1 MLLSVKDLCIRFHSN
16 WGKPVEA
23 VKHVHFELN
32 KGEVLAVVGE
42 SGSGKSVT
50 ALSLT
55 RLLPPTPQCELS
67 GEIYF
72 DSGKNLLRFSERQ
85 LQKIRGGGIAYIFQN
100 ASTALNPALTI
111 GFQIAEAIR
120 LHAPVADIK
129 ASVSE
134 WLKKV
139 GLDPKRH
146 YGAYPFQL
154 SGGMQQ
160 RATIA
165 MALACRP
172 KILVADEPT
181 TALDV
186 TLQNQIIELLKTLR
200 KSENIAIIFI
210 THNLS
215 LIKGFADRAI
225 VMYNGEVVE
234 QGTTQQ
240 ILEAPKHPYTQA
252 LIQCIPSL
260 DHAERRLKTIDDYQI
275 A

>member
-16 WGKPVEA
+16 CGKPVEA

-55 RLLPPTPQCELS
+55 RLLPPTPQCEIS
-67 GEIYF
+67 GEIHF
-72 DSGKNLLRFSERQ
+72 DEGKNLLHFSERQ

-100 ASTALNPALTI
+100 ASTALNPVLTI

-120 LHAPVADIK
+120 LHAPVTNVK
-129 ASVSE
+129 ASVSG

-146 YGAYPFQL
+146 YEAYPFQL

-160 RATIA
+160 RAMIA
-165 MALACRP
+165 MALACKP

-186 TLQNQIIELLKTLR
+186 TLQNQIIDLLKILQ
-200 KSENIAIIFI
+200 KSENIAIVFI

>member
-1 MLLSVKDLCIRFHSN
+1 MLLSVKDLCIRFHSHLD
-16 WGKPVEA
+16 KPVEA
-23 VKHVHFELN
+23 VKHVHFKLN
-32 KGEVLAVVGE
+32 EGEVLAVVGE

-55 RLLPPTPQCELS
+55 RLLPPAPQCTLS
-67 GEIYF
+67 GEIHF
-72 DSGKNLLRFSERQ
+72 NGSNNLLKFSERQ

-120 LHAPVADIK
+120 LHAPVKDVNAK
-129 ASVSE
+129 VFE

-139 GLDPKRH
+139 GLDPERH
-146 YGAYPFQL
+146 FGAYPFQL

-160 RATIA
+160 RAMIA
-165 MALACRP
+165 MALACAP

-186 TLQNQIIELLKTLR
+186 TLQNQIIHLLKTLQ
-200 KSENIAIIFI
+200 KSEHIAIIFI

-215 LIKGFADRAI
+215 LIKNFSDRAI

-234 QGTTQQ
+234 QGSTEQ
-240 ILEAPKHPYTQA
+240 ILKAPQHPYTQA

-260 DHAERRLKTIDDYQI
+260 DHAKRRLKTIEDYQI
-275 A
+275 L

>member
-1 MLLSVKDLCIRFHSN
+1 MLLSIKDLCIRFNSN
-16 WGKPVEA
+16 LDKPVEA
-23 VKHVHFELN
+23 VRHVHLDINE
-32 KGEVLAVVGE
+32 GEVLAVVGE

-55 RLLPPTPQCELS
+55 KLLPPSPRCMIS
-67 GEIYF
+67 GEINF
-72 DSGKNLLRFSERQ
+72 NGQGNLLNFSERQ

-120 LHAPVADIK
+120 VHVPVDDVK
-129 ASVSE
+129 TKVFE

-139 GLDPKRH
+139 GLDPEQH
-146 YGAYPFQL
+146 YDAYPFQL

-160 RATIA
+160 RAMIA
-165 MALACRP
+165 VALACAP

-186 TLQNQIIELLKTLR
+186 TLQNQIIDLLKTLR
-200 KSENIAIIFI
+200 KTEHIAIIFI

-215 LIKGFADRAI
+215 LIKNFADRAV

-234 QGTTQQ
+234 QGITKQ
-240 ILEAPKHPYTQA
+240 ILEAPRHPYTRA
-252 LIQCIPSL
+252 LIQCVPSL
-260 DHAERRLKTIDDYQI
+260 EHADRRLKTIEDYQI
-275 A
+275 L

>member
-1 MLLSVKDLCIRFHSN
+1 MLLSVKDLCIHFHSHLD
-16 WGKPVEA
+16 KPVKA
-23 VKHVHFELN
+23 VKHVNFELN
-32 KGEVLAVVGE
+32 EGEVLAVVGE

-55 RLLPPTPQCELS
+55 RLLPPAPQCTLS
-67 GEIYF
+67 GELHF
-72 DSGKNLLRFSERQ
+72 NGGGNLLTFSERQ

-120 LHAPVADIK
+120 LHAPVSATK
-129 ASVSE
+129 AKVFE

-139 GLDPKRH
+139 GLDPERH

-160 RATIA
+160 RAMIA
-165 MALACRP
+165 MALACAP

-186 TLQNQIIELLKTLR
+186 TLQNQIIQLLKMLQ
-200 KSENIAIIFI
+200 KSEGVAIIFI

-215 LIKGFADRAI
+215 LIKGFADRAM

-234 QGTTQQ
+234 QGTSEQ
-240 ILEAPKHPYTQA
+240 ILGTPQHPYTQA

-260 DHAERRLKTIDDYQI
+260 EHAEQRLKTIEDYQI
-275 A
+275 L

>member
-1 MLLSVKDLCIRFHSN
+1 MLLSVKDLCIQFHSTAE
-16 WGKPVEA
+16 KAVEA
-23 VKHVHFELN
+23 VKGVRFDLD

-50 ALSLT
+50 ALALT
-55 RLLPPTPQCELS
+55 KLLPPSPKCTLS
-67 GEIYF
+67 GEIDF
-72 DSGKNLLRFSERQ
+72 DEKGNLLDFSEQQ

-111 GFQIAEAIR
+111 GFQIAESIR
-120 LHAPVADIK
+120 LHSPVDDVK
-129 ASVSE
+129 AKVFE

-139 GLDPKRH
+139 GLDPERH
-146 YGAYPFQL
+146 YSAYPFQL

-160 RATIA
+160 RAMIA
-165 MALACRP
+165 VALACAP

-186 TLQNQIIELLKTLR
+186 TLQNQIINLLKALR

-215 LIKGFADRAI
+215 LIKDFADRAV
-225 VMYNGEVVE
+225 VMYQGKVVE
-234 QGTTQQ
+234 QGSTQQ
-240 ILEAPKHPYTQA
+240 ILEMPQHPYTRA

-260 DHAERRLKTIDDYQI
+260 DHAERRLKTIEDYQTL
-275 A
+275 

>member
-1 MLLSVKDLCIRFHSN
+1 MEV
-16 WGKPVEA
+16 
-23 VKHVHFELN
+23 VKHVSFELN
-32 KGEVLAVVGE
+32 EGEVLAVVGE

-55 RLLPPTPQCELS
+55 KLLPIAPQCTLS
-67 GEIYF
+67 GEIQF
-72 DSGKNLLRFSERQ
+72 DGKGNLLNLPERL
-85 LQKIRGGGIAYIFQN
+85 LQKVRGGDIAYIFQN

-120 LHAPVADIK
+120 LHTSTDNVK
-129 ASVSE
+129 AKVSE
-134 WLKKV
+134 WLQKV
-139 GLDPKRH
+139 GLDPQRH
-146 YGAYPFQL
+146 YDDYPFQL

-160 RATIA
+160 RAMIA
-165 MALACRP
+165 MALACNP

-186 TLQNQIIELLKTLR
+186 TLQNQIIDLLKSLR
-200 KSENIAIIFI
+200 ASEHIAIIFI

-215 LIKGFADRAI
+215 LIKNFADRAV

-234 QGTTQQ
+234 QGSVQQ
-240 ILEAPKHPYTQA
+240 ILKSPQHPYTQA

-260 DHAERRLKTIDDYQI
+260 NHAERQLKTIDDYQRKRTEI
-275 A
+275 

>member
-1 MLLSVKDLCIRFHSN
+1 MLLSIKDLCIRFNSN
-16 WGKPVEA
+16 LDKPVEA
-23 VKHVHFELN
+23 VRHVHLDINE
-32 KGEVLAVVGE
+32 GEVLAVVGE

-55 RLLPPTPQCELS
+55 KLLPPSPRCMIS
-67 GEIYF
+67 GEINF
-72 DSGKNLLRFSERQ
+72 NGQGNLLNFSERQ

-120 LHAPVADIK
+120 LHVPVDDVK
-129 ASVSE
+129 TKVFE

-139 GLDPKRH
+139 GLDPEQH
-146 YGAYPFQL
+146 YDAYPFQL

-160 RATIA
+160 RAMIA
-165 MALACRP
+165 VALACAP

-186 TLQNQIIELLKTLR
+186 TLQNQIIDLLKTLR
-200 KSENIAIIFI
+200 KTEHIAIIFI

-215 LIKGFADRAI
+215 LIKNFADRAV

-234 QGTTQQ
+234 QGITKQ
-240 ILEAPKHPYTQA
+240 ILEAPRHPYTRA
-252 LIQCIPSL
+252 LIQCVPSL
-260 DHAERRLKTIDDYQI
+260 EHADRRLKTIEDYQI
-275 A
+275 L

>member
-1 MLLSVKDLCIRFHSN
+1 MLLSVKDLCIRFHSHLD
-16 WGKPVEA
+16 KPVEA
-23 VKHVHFELN
+23 VKHVNFELN
-32 KGEVLAVVGE
+32 EGEVLAVVGE

-55 RLLPPTPQCELS
+55 RLLPPSPRCEIS
-67 GEIYF
+67 GEIHF
-72 DSGKNLLRFSERQ
+72 DKKANLLKFSEWQ

-120 LHAPVADIK
+120 LHAPIK
-129 ASVSE
+129 DVKAKVFE

-139 GLDPKRH
+139 GLEPERH
-146 YGAYPFQL
+146 YGSYPFQL

-160 RATIA
+160 RAMIA
-165 MALACRP
+165 MALACAP

-186 TLQNQIIELLKTLR
+186 TLQNQIIDLLKALR
-200 KSENIAIIFI
+200 KSEHIAIIFI

-215 LIKGFADRAI
+215 LIKNFADRAI

-234 QGTTQQ
+234 QGPTEQ
-240 ILEAPKHPYTQA
+240 ILKAPQHPYTQA
-252 LIQCIPSL
+252 LIHCVPSL
-260 DHAERRLKTIDDYQI
+260 DHAEQRLKTIEDYQI
-275 A
+275 L